1 MIRKSKILSL
11 ENNPYSSASSDSG
24 LGGVENRKR
33 IEETRKIKFFNFS
46 LKTIVFLGNL
56 DDDDDFELPA
66 NWPDLDFHRKK
77 SCLLSRIFSTCVTK
91 AINHS

>member
-1 MIRKSKILSL
+1 MIRKSKILFL

-46 LKTIVFLGNL
+46 LKTIVF
-56 DDDDDFELPA
+56 P
-66 NWPDLDFHRKK
+66 RKY
-77 SCLLSRIFSTCVTK
+77 R
-91 AINHS
+91 